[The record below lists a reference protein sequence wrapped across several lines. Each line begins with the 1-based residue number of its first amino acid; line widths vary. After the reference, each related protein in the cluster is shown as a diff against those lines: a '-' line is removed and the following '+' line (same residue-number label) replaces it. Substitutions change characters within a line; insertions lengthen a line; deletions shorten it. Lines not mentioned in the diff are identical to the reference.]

1 MYDLAG
7 RVVRTLANG
16 VLPAG
21 YHQRVW
27 DGRTQR
33 GVMAA
38 SGVYF
43 YRLEVGG
50 AVQQRKMLILK

>member
-1 MYDLAG
+1 VKG
-7 RVVRTLANG
+7 I
-16 VLPAG
+16 
-21 YHQRVW
+21 
-27 DGRTQR
+27 
-33 GVMAA
+33 A